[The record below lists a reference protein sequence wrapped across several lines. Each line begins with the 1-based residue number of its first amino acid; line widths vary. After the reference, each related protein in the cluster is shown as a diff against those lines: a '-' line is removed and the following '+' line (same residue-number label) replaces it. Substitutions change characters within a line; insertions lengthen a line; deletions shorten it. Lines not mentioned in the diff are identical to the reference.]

1 MALNIDLENL
11 AGGELAEKFEDAMKK
26 VVANMMDPN
35 TPYKNKRKISINLS
49 LEQNENRDDVAI
61 ECTVNTTLAPVKSAT
76 TRMTIGK
83 DLRTGELY
91 AEEYGSGI
99 RGQAKIQDYE
109 DETGNYVIEQNRQ
122 QHSKINQIKFRK
134 QRYLP

>member
-109 DETGNYVIEQNRQ
+109 DEKGKYVIEQ
-122 QHSKINQIKFRK
+122 K
-134 QRYLP
+134 QATAQ

>member
-11 AGGELAEKFEDAMKK
+11 AGGELAEKFEHAMKK

-109 DETGNYVIEQNRQ
+109 DEKGNYAIEQ
-122 QHSKINQIKFRK
+122 K
-134 QRYLP
+134 QTIAQ

>member
-109 DETGNYVIEQNRQ
+109 DETGNYVIEQ
-122 QHSKINQIKFRK
+122 K
-134 QRYLP
+134 QAAAQ

>member
-91 AEEYGSGI
+91 ADEYGSGI

-109 DETGNYVIEQNRQ
+109 DETGNYVIEQ
-122 QHSKINQIKFRK
+122 K
-134 QRYLP
+134 QAAAQ

>member
-35 TPYKNKRKISINLS
+35 TPYKNKRKITIDLS
-49 LEQNENRDDVAI
+49 LEQNENRDDVTI
-61 ECTVNTTLAPVKSAT
+61 ECVVKTTLAPVKSAI
-76 TRMTIGK
+76 TRMSIGK

-91 AEEYGSGI
+91 AEEYGSGL

-109 DETGNYVIEQNRQ
+109 DGKGNYAIEQNGAVAQ
-122 QHSKINQIKFRK
+122 
-134 QRYLP
+134 

>member
-49 LEQNENRDDVAI
+49 FEQNENRDDVAV

-109 DETGNYVIEQNRQ
+109 DETGNYVIEQ
-122 QHSKINQIKFRK
+122 K
-134 QRYLP
+134 QAIAQ

>member
-109 DETGNYVIEQNRQ
+109 DEKGNYVIEQKHAIAQ
-122 QHSKINQIKFRK
+122 
-134 QRYLP
+134 

>member
-109 DETGNYVIEQNRQ
+109 DETGNYVIEQ
-122 QHSKINQIKFRK
+122 K
-134 QRYLP
+134 QAITQ

>member
-83 DLRTGELY
+83 DLRTGELF

-109 DETGNYVIEQNRQ
+109 DETGNYVIEQ
-122 QHSKINQIKFRK
+122 K
-134 QRYLP
+134 QTIAQ

>member
-1 MALNIDLENL
+1 MALNIDLENF

-35 TPYKNKRKISINLS
+35 TPYKNKRKITINLS

-61 ECTVNTTLAPVKSAT
+61 ECIVNTTLAPVKSAT
-76 TRMTIGK
+76 TRMSIGK
-83 DLRTGELY
+83 DLRTGELF
-91 AEEYGSGI
+91 AEEYGSGL

-109 DETGNYVIEQNRQ
+109 DEKGNYVIEQRQ
-122 QHSKINQIKFRK
+122 ATVQ
-134 QRYLP
+134 

>member
-61 ECTVNTTLAPVKSAT
+61 ECTVNTTQAPVKSAT

-109 DETGNYVIEQNRQ
+109 DETGNYVIEQ
-122 QHSKINQIKFRK
+122 K
-134 QRYLP
+134 QAAAQ

>member
-109 DETGNYVIEQNRQ
+109 DETGNYVIEQ
-122 QHSKINQIKFRK
+122 K
-134 QRYLP
+134 QTIAQ

>member
-109 DETGNYVIEQNRQ
+109 DETGNYVIEQ
-122 QHSKINQIKFRK
+122 K
-134 QRYLP
+134 QATAQ

>member
-109 DETGNYVIEQNRQ
+109 DEKGNYVIEQ
-122 QHSKINQIKFRK
+122 K
-134 QRYLP
+134 QTIAQ

>member
-1 MALNIDLENL
+1 
-11 AGGELAEKFEDAMKK
+11 MKK

-109 DETGNYVIEQNRQ
+109 DEKGNYVIEQ
-122 QHSKINQIKFRK
+122 K
-134 QRYLP
+134 QTIAQ

>member
-1 MALNIDLENL
+1 MALNMDLENL

-109 DETGNYVIEQNRQ
+109 DETGNYVIEQ
-122 QHSKINQIKFRK
+122 K
-134 QRYLP
+134 QAAAQ

>member
-11 AGGELAEKFEDAMKK
+11 AGGELAEKFEDAIKK
-26 VVANMMDPN
+26 VIENMRDPN
-35 TPYKNKRKISINLS
+35 TPYKTKRGITIKLT
-49 LEQNENRDDVAI
+49 LEQTEDRDDVSI
-61 ECTVNTTLAPVKSAT
+61 DGQVETKLAPVKGIK

-109 DETGNYVIEQNRQ
+109 DGNGNYTIEEKRVIEQ
-122 QHSKINQIKFRK
+122 
-134 QRYLP
+134 

>member
-109 DETGNYVIEQNRQ
+109 DEKGNYVIEQ
-122 QHSKINQIKFRK
+122 K
-134 QRYLP
+134 QATAQ

>member
-49 LEQNENRDDVAI
+49 LEQNDNRDYVAI

-109 DETGNYVIEQNRQ
+109 DETGNYVIEQ
-122 QHSKINQIKFRK
+122 K
-134 QRYLP
+134 QAAAQ

>member
-61 ECTVNTTLAPVKSAT
+61 ECNVNTTLAPVKSAT

-83 DLRTGELY
+83 DLRTGVLY

-99 RGQAKIQDYE
+99 RGQAKIQDYK
-109 DETGNYVIEQNRQ
+109 DEKGNYVIEQ
-122 QHSKINQIKFRK
+122 K
-134 QRYLP
+134 QATAQ

>member
-49 LEQNENRDDVAI
+49 FEQNENRDDVAV

-109 DETGNYVIEQNRQ
+109 DETGNII
-122 QHSKINQIKFRK
+122 SILILLKG
-134 QRYLP
+134 

>member
-26 VVANMMDPN
+26 VVANMMDTN

-109 DETGNYVIEQNRQ
+109 DEKGNYVIEQ
-122 QHSKINQIKFRK
+122 K
-134 QRYLP
+134 QATAQ

>member
-11 AGGELAEKFEDAMKK
+11 AGGELAEKFQEAMKK
-26 VVANMMDPN
+26 IVNNMRDPN
-35 TPYKNKRKISINLS
+35 TPYKNKRNLIIK
-49 LEQNENRDDVAI
+49 LTFEQTEDRDDVSI
-61 ECTVNTTLAPVKSAT
+61 DGQIDVKLAPVKGVK

-99 RGQAKIQDYE
+99 RGQVKIQDYE
-109 DETGNYVIEQNRQ
+109 DGCGNLSIEQKEAVAQ
-122 QHSKINQIKFRK
+122 
-134 QRYLP
+134 

>member
-1 MALNIDLENL
+1 MALNIDLENI

-91 AEEYGSGI
+91 AEEYGSWI

-109 DETGNYVIEQNRQ
+109 DETGNYVIEQ
-122 QHSKINQIKFRK
+122 K
-134 QRYLP
+134 QAAAQ

>member
-49 LEQNENRDDVAI
+49 FEQNENRDDVAV

-109 DETGNYVIEQNRQ
+109 DETGNYVIEQ
-122 QHSKINQIKFRK
+122 K
-134 QRYLP
+134 QEIAQ

>member
-61 ECTVNTTLAPVKSAT
+61 
-76 TRMTIGK
+76 
-83 DLRTGELY
+83 
-91 AEEYGSGI
+91 
-99 RGQAKIQDYE
+99 
-109 DETGNYVIEQNRQ
+109 
-122 QHSKINQIKFRK
+122 
-134 QRYLP
+134 

>member
-35 TPYKNKRKISINLS
+35 TPYKNKRKISTNLS

-109 DETGNYVIEQNRQ
+109 DETGNYVIEQ
-122 QHSKINQIKFRK
+122 K
-134 QRYLP
+134 QTIAQ

>member
-109 DETGNYVIEQNRQ
+109 DESGNYVIEQ
-122 QHSKINQIKFRK
+122 K
-134 QRYLP
+134 QSIAQ

>member
-11 AGGELAEKFEDAMKK
+11 AGGELSEKFEDAMKK

-49 LEQNENRDDVAI
+49 FEQNENRDDVAV

-109 DETGNYVIEQNRQ
+109 DETGNYVIEQ
-122 QHSKINQIKFRK
+122 K
-134 QRYLP
+134 QAIAQ

>member
-1 MALNIDLENL
+1 MALDIDLENL
-11 AGGELAEKFEDAMKK
+11 AGGELAEKFENAMKK

-109 DETGNYVIEQNRQ
+109 DEKGNYVIEQ
-122 QHSKINQIKFRK
+122 K
-134 QRYLP
+134 QATAQ